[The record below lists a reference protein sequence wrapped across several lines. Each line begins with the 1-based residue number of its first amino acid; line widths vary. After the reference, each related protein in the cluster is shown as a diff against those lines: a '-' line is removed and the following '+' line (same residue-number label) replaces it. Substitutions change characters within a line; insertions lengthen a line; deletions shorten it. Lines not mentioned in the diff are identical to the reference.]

1 MTGQTTTDLPNSFVG
16 IFWAIQ
22 EQGSAASIVEHRCSM
37 KEAEPYGT
45 MLTCPHGHYEVW
57 EQWRKAGGRAAIAES
72 EYEEWPRGR
81 IVYDTENERF
91 ILYADAQILGD
102 PALIAEIHEK
112 FGLPIDRTDAKR
124 DNHYQRTRRLS
135 RSRLDENR

>member
-1 MTGQTTTDLPNSFVG
+1 MLDERGRTLRHHAHLSARALRGLGAVAQSWRTSGNRGVG
-16 IFWAIQ
+16 IR
-22 EQGSAASIVEHRCSM
+22 GMAARTH
-37 KEAEPYGT
+37 
-45 MLTCPHGHYEVW
+45 
-57 EQWRKAGGRAAIAES
+57 
-72 EYEEWPRGR
+72 GR

>member
-1 MTGQTTTDLPNSFVG
+1 MMISKSKGNAVSSNSFVG

-22 EQGSAASIVEHRCSM
+22 EQRSAASIVDHRCSL

-81 IVYDTENERF
+81 IVCDSENGR
-91 ILYADAQILGD
+91 LYADAQILRD
-102 PALIAEIHEK
+102 AALIAAVHER

-124 DNHYQRTRRLS
+124 DNHYRSTRRL
-135 RSRLDENR
+135 RQ